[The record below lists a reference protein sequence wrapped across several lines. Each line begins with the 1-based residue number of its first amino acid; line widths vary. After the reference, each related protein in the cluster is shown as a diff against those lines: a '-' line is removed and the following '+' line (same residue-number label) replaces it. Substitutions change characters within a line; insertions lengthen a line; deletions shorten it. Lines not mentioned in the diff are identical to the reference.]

1 MTPSKKDQAY
11 ALRLQGFKVDEIS
24 SCLGVTQDE
33 VQSLLLDEGERR
45 AYTHAETLRISTTI
59 ELDRL
64 DGLLRAVQ
72 PGIEAGDLASID
84 RALKIMERRSKLL
97 GLDQPEVRAQIN
109 VQMDDRTDLG
119 KLSTDEIREYLRLAA
134 KMSGE
139 KVVGALPAK
148 TVTVEE

>member
-1 MTPSKKDQAY
+1 MNPSKKDQAY
-11 ALRLQGFKVDEIS
+11 ALRLQGFKLDEIAS
-24 SCLGVTQDE
+24 ALGMPQDE
-33 VQSLLLDEGERR
+33 VQSFLLEEGERR
-45 AYTHAETLRISTTI
+45 AYTHAETMRISTTI

-72 PGIEAGDLASID
+72 PGVEAGDLASVD

-119 KLSTDEIREYLRLAA
+119 KLSTEEIREYLRLSA

-139 KVVGALPAK
+139 KVVGKLPGK
-148 TVTVEE
+148 VEGEE

>member
-11 ALRLQGFKVDEIS
+11 ALRLQGFKVDEIA